1 MADSSASVARTT
13 TTGPALPVIGKSDT
27 KPTWCPGC
35 GDFSVVAAIE
45 MAVKRLQIP
54 VHNVVLVSGIGCSSN
69 LPHFLSSYGF
79 HAIHGRAIP
88 VAEGIRWANH
98 GLTVIATGG
107 DGDGFGIG
115 AGHFVHAMRRNV
127 DLTYVTMDNQIYG
140 LTTGQASPTS
150 MIGQKTKSTPDGVI
164 ERPIDPIS
172 LALAAGATYVAR
184 GFSGD
189 VKHLADLVAN
199 GLKHH
204 GFSFVDVFSPCV
216 TYNKINTFDFFRQR
230 VYKLEATG
238 HDPANLSLAFER
250 SLEWG
255 DKIPVGLFYQV
266 EHPTYEDLEEVLSA
280 GPLAQQKAGLAGQ
293 DALLD
298 EFL

>member
-1 MADSSASVARTT
+1 MAGSSVAAV
-13 TTGPALPVIGKSDT
+13 PPPVSAALPMVGKSDT
-27 KPTWCPGC
+27 KATWCPGC
-35 GDFSVVAAIE
+35 GDYGVVAAIE
-45 MAVKRLQIP
+45 LAVKKLQLP
-54 VHNVVLVSGIGCSSN
+54 AHEVVVVSGIGCSSN

-79 HAIHGRAIP
+79 HGIHGRAIP
-88 VAEGIRWANH
+88 VAEGTRWANH
-98 GLTVIATGG
+98 QLTVVATGG

-150 MIGQKTKSTPDGVI
+150 TLGQKTKSTPSGVI
-164 ERPIDPIS
+164 ENPIDPVA
-172 LALAAGATYVAR
+172 LALASGATYVAR

-189 VKHLADLVAN
+189 VKHLADLVAQ
-199 GLKHH
+199 GIRHK
-204 GFSFVDVFSPCV
+204 GFGFVDVFSPCV

-230 VYKLEATG
+230 IYKLESAG
-238 HDPANLSLAFER
+238 HDPGNLVAAWER

-255 DKIPVGLFYQV
+255 DKIPIGLFYRT
-266 EHPTYEDLEEVLSA
+266 ERPTYEELEEVLHA
-280 GPLAQQKAGLAGQ
+280 GPLAQQPAGLRGR

-298 EFL
+298 EFV